1 MALTQQDKEE
11 MLQFLITRG
20 KSLGSLDE
28 ADSNLSNKYLAPVLE
43 YSGGTASKAVRLAV
57 SLLKGDSAYQDW
69 VKQPGNADK
78 TLSDFFQSLK
88 GGKGDTGPVAKL
100 AIGTVASGET
110 PDATITG
117 EGPDY
122 KLNLVLKEGEKGE
135 TGKTPVLAS
144 VEAQSGETPSGN
156 FTANGVDESGNPKY
170 TLNLTLPK
178 GNTGDTG
185 PAPILEFGEV
195 TTVEPSDPA
204 SATFRPNG
212 VDPSGANKYRLGLS
226 IPKGKSG
233 QDGTG
238 AGNVL
243 VNNEASLL
251 ASKQYAFKPGQDG
264 AVNGA
269 FVEVEASGKAAI
281 PIPYEIINLNNE
293 STSDEIKAALG
304 GDEGF
309 ERIYEGAKNGV
320 CFIDMSVASGGVATG
335 GFICQFYQSGIESG
349 TKMIVIGADLS
360 SAGAGLFQ
368 CMIAK
373 EGDVYSID
381 SNMQEGG
388 VGYTGW
394 IDKYFYDNSVIRLY
408 SNRFSTGMTS
418 EEINNAL
425 KYSDGIRHYIEA
437 EKNEV
442 QPSSPFDIL
451 YYYGGL
457 YGVPTLYRINLEGDK
472 YFTCFPKITNYTLDG
487 GTNRHHKVELSAEYN
502 GVLHILS
509 IEEQS
514 DGTLSCVKEERSLE
528 VSKENIEKVF
538 TGNILTHTHD
548 TERIVTGMPTDV
560 WDGVTVSTALAGS
573 GTVDDPY
580 LIQSCAD
587 YIHFYRNTKLYGHAY
602 GENGPTEEMI
612 LNPKQIKFTTNLDF
626 NNIAIDFSDTVP
638 NMSAEAPN
646 ELLFLCYID
655 GQGCNIY
662 NVNFVETWAVIPIAI
677 YCAIK
682 NIHILNGIFTISLS
696 SVNDKGYAS
705 TNDVRYITPWGLYG
719 LSCEVENISFVG
731 EVKFTGDI
739 ATNICFIGGASVV
752 SDFAD
757 FPGFVGENPNFYSNI
772 TFSVDEGMENV
783 FAVQY
788 TPSLV
793 TYDQSNP
800 LTVVGYD
807 CTRAVKVEPTT
818 LTPGLTVGMIIDAIS
833 DNEYTLYVNTDNA
846 LPFYN
851 RSSLT
856 PFHTA
861 KTTAEMK
868 SPDFLS
874 LLNGD
879 TETFVADTENV
890 NDGYP
895 VFKPNTIEQV
905 VYDGY
910 VKESSF
916 EAFKKNLPAGGSGN
930 VYNLDIDIS
939 GEISKLDANMQTLGW
954 GRTYTAPTSDNIVE
968 LLGGNDGI
976 RDLCE
981 KLAPG
986 NNPIVTAPF
995 LAYILPTTLMSSVVL
1010 VSIFNSEGNA
1020 YTSLVD
1026 GCQVMIGFQFYLYMN
1041 NAIQS
1046 IECSI
1051 NILNFNLSTQSAT
1064 YSYSMEQINTSSGQS
1079 TEVLDYLTST
1089 NTTAALSA
1097 NQGRVLKGLI
1107 DNINSTTV
1115 VNSLTSTST
1124 TNALSAAKGKELKTL
1139 VDGKVAS
1146 TEITTIKKLTQSA
1159 YDALSS
1165 KDSKTLYIIA

>member
-135 TGKTPVLAS
+135 TGKTPVLVS

-264 AVNGA
+264 SVNGT
-269 FVEVEASGKAAI
+269 FVEVEATGGAI
-281 PIPYEIINLNNE
+281 EIPYGIMDLDTSATSEQILAIWPMADILKVIKGKPGGAYYIHGDGATVYVQVVATISENPTITSHDAILSIPVISPGQSIIQVLNLAIETDE
-293 STSDEIKAALG
+293 STVSITDVAYDIIGNFVNARDPNLYSGVLVPVKDKETGTIMFNPWYNGTSYQYVILDIDDLKTDTSAQIKEKLGRLPIIIEYTDTGSTEFLALRHILSSYG
-304 GDEGF
+304 
-309 ERIYEGAKNGV
+309 
-320 CFIDMSVASGGVATG
+320 S
-335 GFICQFYQSGIESG
+335 
-349 TKMIVIGADLS
+349 VIGATRSDSLMFMDSSIIHESSVAMYFKGGETLYKVTISEDPSTKDLS
-360 SAGAGLFQ
+360 ATVVESSIGQSNHTLDLSPLF
-368 CMIAK
+368 
-373 EGDVYSID
+373 D
-381 SNMQEGG
+381 S
-388 VGYTGW
+388 VGNPVSTVSDEFISELQKAYEE
-394 IDKYFYDNSVIRLY
+394 KY
-408 SNRFSTGMTS
+408 SNCTAIVFDNARIPLTIQKMT
-418 EEINNAL
+418 
-425 KYSDGIRHYIEA
+425 DG
-437 EKNEV
+437 
-442 QPSSPFDIL
+442 F
-451 YYYGGL
+451 
-457 YGVPTLYRINLEGDK
+457 
-472 YFTCFPKITNYTLDG
+472 
-487 GTNRHHKVELSAEYN
+487 
-502 GVLHILS
+502 HI
-509 IEEQS
+509 
-514 DGTLSCVKEERSLE
+514 
-528 VSKENIEKVF
+528 
-538 TGNILTHTHD
+538 
-548 TERIVTGMPTDV
+548 M
-560 WDGVTVSTALAGS
+560 
-573 GTVDDPY
+573 
-580 LIQSCAD
+580 
-587 YIHFYRNTKLYGHAY
+587 
-602 GENGPTEEMI
+602 
-612 LNPKQIKFTTNLDF
+612 
-626 NNIAIDFSDTVP
+626 
-638 NMSAEAPN
+638 
-646 ELLFLCYID
+646 
-655 GQGCNIY
+655 
-662 NVNFVETWAVIPIAI
+662 
-677 YCAIK
+677 
-682 NIHILNGIFTISLS
+682 LS
-696 SVNDKGYAS
+696 SVYDNESSLAFAGYDFVIDTTLKTFTFAQKGAQLE
-705 TNDVRYITPWGLYG
+705 T
-719 LSCEVENISFVG
+719 
-731 EVKFTGDI
+731 TGDGSK
-739 ATNICFIGGASVV
+739 FL
-752 SDFAD
+752 
-757 FPGFVGENPNFYSNI
+757 SN
-772 TFSVDEGMENV
+772 DG
-783 FAVQY
+783 
-788 TPSLV
+788 
-793 TYDQSNP
+793 TY
-800 LTVVGYD
+800 
-807 CTRAVKVEPTT
+807 K
-818 LTPGLTVGMIIDAIS
+818 AIS
-833 DNEYTLYVNTDNA
+833 SGA
-846 LPFYN
+846 
-851 RSSLT
+851 
-856 PFHTA
+856 
-861 KTTAEMK
+861 
-868 SPDFLS
+868 
-874 LLNGD
+874 
-879 TETFVADTENV
+879 
-890 NDGYP
+890 
-895 VFKPNTIEQV
+895 
-905 VYDGY
+905 
-910 VKESSF
+910 
-916 EAFKKNLPAGGSGN
+916 GN

-939 GEISKLDANMQTLGW
+939 GEISKLDSNMQTLGW

-976 RDLCE
+976 RDLCK
-981 KLAPG
+981 KLAPS

-995 LAYILPTTLMSSVVL
+995 LAYILPSTLISSTVIL
-1010 VSIFNSEGNA
+1010 SIMDSNMNTMLPLS
-1020 YTSLVD
+1020 D
-1026 GCQVMIGFQFYLYMN
+1026 GCLVMISMQFYLYMS
-1041 NAIQS
+1041 NAIYS
-1046 IECSI
+1046 IACGI
-1051 NILNFNLSTQSAT
+1051 NISNFNLSTQSAT
-1064 YSYSMEQINTSSGQS
+1064 YSYSMDEINTSSGQS

-1097 NQGRVLKGLI
+1097 NQGRVLKGMI
-1107 DNINSTTV
+1107 DNISSTTV

-1124 TNALSAAKGKELKTL
+1124 TSALSAAKGKELKTL

>member
-28 ADSNLSNKYLAPVLE
+28 GDSNLSNKYLAPVLE

-78 TLSDFFQSLK
+78 TLSDFFQSLR

-135 TGKTPVLAS
+135 KGKTPVLVS

-156 FTANGVDESGNPKY
+156 FTANGFDEFGNPKY

-195 TTVEPSDPA
+195 TTVEPSSPA

-212 VDPSGANKYRLGLS
+212 VDPSGANKYRLALS

-349 TKMIVIGADLS
+349 AKMIVIGADLS

-487 GTNRHHKVELSAEYN
+487 DTNRHHKVELSAEYN

-509 IEEQS
+509 IEEQL

-587 YIHFYRNTKLYGHAY
+587 YIHFYRNPSLYGHALNA
-602 GENGPTEEMI
+602 EPTEEQVAN
-612 LNPKQIKFTTNLDF
+612 LKQLKFTSHLDF
-626 NNIAIDFSDTVP
+626 NNITIDFGDTVP
-638 NMSAEAPN
+638 SLNGDTSPSDV
-646 ELLFLCYID
+646 LSLCSVD
-655 GQGCNIY
+655 GQGCCLLNI
-662 NVNFVETWAVIPIAI
+662 NILNSWAVIPAST
-677 YCAIK
+677 YCVIK
-682 NIHILNGIFTISLS
+682 NIYVSSGIFTIPLS
-696 SVNDKGYAS
+696 VINDKGYNS
-705 TNDVRYITPWGLYG
+705 NENQTPLTPFGLILG
-719 LSCEVENISFVG
+719 ACSVENVCFVA
-731 EVKFTGDI
+731 EIKFTGDI
-739 ATNICFIGGASVV
+739 ATVIYFISSVIELL
-752 SDFAD
+752 DTTI
-757 FPGFVGENPNFYSNI
+757 FPNETIGESPFFYSNV
-772 TFSVDEGMENV
+772 TYTVDEGI
-783 FAVQY
+783 
-788 TPSLV
+788 
-793 TYDQSNP
+793 SNLIVVNHIP
-800 LTVVGYD
+800 AYVALKDILLTGYD
-807 CTRAVKVEPTT
+807 CTETYKDFSIEPTQ
-818 LTPGLTVGMIIDAIS
+818 GLATAMLIGDASVGPYTIYINS
-833 DNEYTLYVNTDNA
+833 DKA
-846 LPFYN
+846 LPVNYEN
-851 RSSLT
+851 
-856 PFHTA
+856 PFHIA

-868 SPDFLS
+868 SPEFLA

-879 TETFVADTENV
+879 TETFVADTENI

-895 VFKPNTIEQV
+895 VFKPNKIERV

-939 GEISKLDANMQTLGW
+939 GEISRLDANMQTLGW
-954 GRTYTAPTSDNIVE
+954 GRTYTAPTNDNIVE

-995 LAYILPTTLMSSVVL
+995 LAYILPTTLISSAVL

-1097 NQGRVLKGLI
+1097 NQGRVLKGMI
-1107 DNINSTTV
+1107 DNISSTTV

>member
-28 ADSNLSNKYLAPVLE
+28 GDSNLSNKYLAPVLE

-57 SLLKGDSAYQDW
+57 SQLKGDSAYQDW

-78 TLSDFFQSLK
+78 TLSDFFQSIK
-88 GGKGDTGPVAKL
+88 GVKGDTGPVANL
-100 AIGTVASGET
+100 TIGTVASGET
-110 PDATITG
+110 PDASITG

-135 TGKTPVLAS
+135 KGKTPVLVS

-156 FTANGVDESGNPKY
+156 FTANGFDESGNPKY

-195 TTVEPSDPA
+195 TTVEPSSPA

-349 TKMIVIGADLS
+349 AKMIVIGADLS

-394 IDKYFYDNSVIRLY
+394 IDKYFYMNSVIHLWD
-408 SNRFSTGMTS
+408 NRFSTGMS
-418 EEINNAL
+418 SDEINNVL
-425 KYSDGIRHYIEA
+425 KFSDGLNKYF
-437 EKNEV
+437 EV
-442 QPSSPFDIL
+442 CQNTDEGLTAFDIL
-451 YYYGGL
+451 YYYCQTYSVPIL
-457 YGVPTLYRINLEGDK
+457 YTLYLQDDNRTGIT
-472 YFTCFPKITNYTLDG
+472 YFPKITTSTLNGD
-487 GTNRHHKVELSAEYN
+487 TNTHHKIELSVIHDDIQY
-502 GVLHILS
+502 ILS

-538 TGNILTHTHD
+538 MGNILTHTHD

-587 YIHFYRNTKLYGHAY
+587 YIHFYRNPSLYGHALNA
-602 GENGPTEEMI
+602 EPTEEQVAN
-612 LNPKQIKFTTNLDF
+612 LKQLKFTSHLDF
-626 NNIAIDFSDTVP
+626 NNITIDFGDTVP
-638 NMSAEAPN
+638 SLNGDTSPSDV
-646 ELLFLCYID
+646 LSLCSVD
-655 GQGCNIY
+655 GQGCCLLNI
-662 NVNFVETWAVIPIAI
+662 NILNSWAVIPAST
-677 YCAIK
+677 YCVIK
-682 NIHILNGIFTISLS
+682 NIYVSSGIFTIPLS
-696 SVNDKGYAS
+696 VINDKGYNS
-705 TNDVRYITPWGLYG
+705 NENQTPLTPFGLILG
-719 LSCEVENISFVG
+719 ACSVENVSFVA
-731 EVKFTGDI
+731 EIKFTGDI
-739 ATNICFIGGASVV
+739 ATVIYFISSVIELL
-752 SDFAD
+752 DTTI
-757 FPGFVGENPNFYSNI
+757 FPNETIGESPYFYSNV
-772 TFSVDEGMENV
+772 TYTVDEGI
-783 FAVQY
+783 
-788 TPSLV
+788 
-793 TYDQSNP
+793 SNLIVVNHIP
-800 LTVVGYD
+800 AYVALKDILLTGYD
-807 CTRAVKVEPTT
+807 CTETYKDFSIEPTQ
-818 LTPGLTVGMIIDAIS
+818 GLATAMLIGDASVGPYTIYINS
-833 DNEYTLYVNTDNA
+833 DKA
-846 LPFYN
+846 LPVNYEN
-851 RSSLT
+851 
-856 PFHTA
+856 PFHIA

-895 VFKPNTIEQV
+895 VFKPNKIEQV

-939 GEISKLDANMQTLGW
+939 GEISKLDSNMQTLGW

-995 LAYILPTTLMSSVVL
+995 LAYIFPCRLISSAIIINTL
-1010 VSIFNSEGNA
+1010 NSEGTEFAPLIDGGRVGIMLQFQVNIDGPSNVTVSISIA
-1020 YTSLVD
+1020 DFNTSTQTATY
-1026 GCQVMIGFQFYLYMN
+1026 GFYL
-1041 NAIQS
+1041 
-1046 IECSI
+1046 
-1051 NILNFNLSTQSAT
+1051 T
-1064 YSYSMEQINTSSGQS
+1064 EQSSGQT
-1079 TEVLDYLTST
+1079 TEVLDILTST
-1089 NTTAALSA
+1089 NSNAALSA
-1097 NQGRVLKGLI
+1097 NQGRVLKGQI
-1107 DNINSTTV
+1107 
-1115 VNSLTSTST
+1115 
-1124 TNALSAAKGKELKTL
+1124 
-1139 VDGKVAS
+1139 DGKVS
-1146 TEITTIKKLTQSA
+1146 SSEITTIKKLTQSA
-1159 YDALSS
+1159 YDALST
-1165 KDSKTLYIIA
+1165 KDSKTLYIIVG